1 MKKIK
6 LFMML
11 ALLVA
16 GVSNVMGARTYTVT
30 FNPSN
35 INGKVKATNASGY
48 VKLQKTYNG
57 YPVYVKTTVN
67 NSGNRVT
74 LTPYYY
80 GPSYWSS
87 DNDYREIS
95 DNSVLDALSKDNIYY
110 YITVVQVNGYVTNSD
125 YLTISGNTIS
135 IQYVRDTSTT
145 WPDGDFIYSTK
156 FVKSSSEVILLPAGE
171 VAISLNLN
179 ETGTVTDVISYNPQT
194 SYGSTYVENWNGDEL
209 TRTTNATT
217 TATDDDGD
225 GYGTSASYKCLG
237 QLDANMRVSMGS
249 HSANAYFYERTH
261 DIKFSDVTDVEIPAT
276 VTKGNDT
283 YKVTAIQK
291 WGFCYNQTH
300 QTLMDYCGSTTGTLH
315 NNINDHSNYYLQSLT
330 FAEGSNI
337 KYIGDYA
344 FMSCNKLAG
353 KVEIPWTVESLGQ
366 GAFECC
372 NSLEEVELLACADM
386 TNTTYYGKTKIDIIR
401 DFTFWSCQKLKTVIL
416 ADGVTTIEGQGYGSP
431 FQYMPALTTVK
442 LPNTLTY
449 IGPHFLCSCTA
460 IEKLTIPA
468 SVTYIDGACFH
479 GCSKLNEV
487 YVLGEPAD
495 LQGLDGTSKTFDENA
510 ACCGLHVNN
519 ATFYVAQD
527 ELDNYKNHEVWGELK
542 DPNDYGNKLLP
553 IPTNPVVFT
562 AGKWSTAIFPKRVS
576 NATGAPI
583 AANQTAID
591 AIFGTG
597 TIVAKMTAAQ
607 HDAKDESLYHLT
619 FTQQSEIP
627 CGVPLMIKPAN
638 TRNYPMFGDD
648 DMNDRNF
655 RDDAN
660 SDHSLDIQSSN
671 DNAIIMMKGKYVKED
686 PLNKWDFVFK
696 SEQQADNT
704 YKYTFRKFVEG
715 HVYSNPCR
723 CWWRINLA
731 GSNGGQ
737 STQQSKMMPFST
749 FEDENGNVTAI
760 EDVQKEPRFVIDAI
774 YDLQGRRIEIEQ
786 EELPAGLFIVNGKK
800 VIVK

>member
-1 MKKIK
+1 
-6 LFMML
+6 
-11 ALLVA
+11 
-16 GVSNVMGARTYTVT
+16 MGAKTYTVSFT
-30 FNPSN
+30 PSS
-35 INGKVKATNASGY
+35 IGGSVKATNADGY
-48 VKLQKTYNG
+48 VKLQKSYTYNG
-57 YPVYVKTTVN
+57 TKYPVYVRTTVN
-67 NSGNRVT
+67 GKQVT
-74 LTPYYY
+74 LTPYVYINGKYY
-80 GPSYWSS
+80 
-87 DNDYREIS
+87 EI
-95 DNSVLDALSKDNIYY
+95 NNNTYLDDLTKDNIYY
-110 YITVVQVNGYVTNSD
+110 YITVKQVDDYVTNSS
-125 YLTISGNTIS
+125 YMTINNSNNTIT
-135 IQYVRDTSTT
+135 IQYVQDTSTT

-171 VAISLNLN
+171 VAISLNLKK
-179 ETGTVTDVISYNPQT
+179 TDTVTDVISYNPETYT
-194 SYGSTYVENWNGDEL
+194 SWGETYYSVENWNGDNL
-209 TRTTNATT
+209 TT
-217 TATDDDGD
+217 TTGSTTTDATDDDGD

-237 QLDANMRVSMGS
+237 QLDVNMLASMGS
-249 HSANAYFYERTH
+249 HSYNAFFYERTH
-261 DIKFSDVTDVEIPAT
+261 DIKYSDVTDVEIPAK
-276 VTKGNDT
+276 VTHNGTPYN
-283 YKVTAIQK
+283 VTAIQK

-300 QTLMDYCGSTTGTLH
+300 QTLMEYCGTNSGTLH

-353 KVEIPWTVESLGQ
+353 KVEIPWTVEYLGQ

-386 TNTTYYGKTKIDIIR
+386 TNTTYYGMTKIDIIR

-479 GCSKLNEV
+479 GCTSLSEV

-495 LQGLDGTSKTFDENA
+495 LKGLDGSSKTFDENA
-510 ACCGLHVNN
+510 ACCGEHVSD

-527 ELDNYKNHEVWGELK
+527 ELDKYKNHEVWGELK
-542 DPNDYGNKLLP
+542 EPNDYNNKLLP

-576 NATGAPI
+576 NTTGAPI

-591 AIFGTG
+591 AIFGSG

-619 FTQQSEIP
+619 FTQQTEIP

-638 TRNYPMFGDD
+638 TVNYPMFGDD
-648 DMNDRNF
+648 DMNDRDF
-655 RDDAN
+655 RNDAN
-660 SDHSLDIQSSN
+660 QDHSLDIQSSN